1 MYRYGSLILLCLFF
15 TVQGLSAGP
24 LEEGWKNAKQGE
36 GISVYT
42 RPIPGTDFK
51 EFMGVTDVD
60 APMEVLL
67 ELFRDTPS
75 FPQWF
80 GFCRDIRLLKDV
92 SGSHKLI
99 YFILATPWPVK
110 DRDIVIDV
118 RFDVHKDEGKATIT
132 MNALKN
138 ELVPVQS
145 KYVRMTHL
153 IGKCTL
159 TRKDADTTHVVY
171 MVNSDPGGNI
181 PVSVNNMLA
190 KDQPFLT
197 LKGMKE
203 MGKKDV
209 YYEKAGLKK
218 KG

>member
-1 MYRYGSLILLCLFF
+1 MRRYVCLMFLCIFLTAPYAF
-15 TVQGLSAGP
+15 AGP

-36 GISVYT
+36 GITVYT
-42 RPIPGTDFK
+42 KPVPGSDFK
-51 EFMGVTDVD
+51 EFMGITDVD

-67 ELFRDTPS
+67 ALFKDIPS

-80 GFCRDIRLLKDV
+80 GFCRDIRVEKDI
-92 SGSHKLI
+92 SDAHKLV

-110 DRDIVIDV
+110 DRDMIIDV
-118 RFDVHKDEGKATIT
+118 KFDVHQGQGRAVIT
-132 MNALKN
+132 MNALKD

-159 TRKDADTTHVVY
+159 TRIDADTTHVVY
-171 MVNSDPGGNI
+171 MVDSDPGGNI

-209 YYEKAGLKK
+209 YYEKAGMKK
-218 KG
+218 K

>member
-1 MYRYGSLILLCLFF
+1 MYRYLYLILLCLFL
-15 TVQGLSAGP
+15 QAPGASAGP
-24 LEEGWKNAKQGE
+24 LEEGWKIAKQSD

-42 RPIPGTDFK
+42 RPIPGSEFK
-51 EFMGVTDVD
+51 EFMGVTDAD

-67 ELFRDTPS
+67 ALFKDTPS

-92 SGSHKLI
+92 SDAHKI
-99 YFILATPWPVK
+99 VYFILATPWPVK

-118 RFDVHKDEGKATIT
+118 KFDVRKDEGKAIIT
-132 MNALKN
+132 MNALKD

-153 IGKCTL
+153 NGKCTL
-159 TRKDADTTHVVY
+159 TRIDDNTTHVVY

-190 KDQPFLT
+190 KDQPFKT

-203 MGKKDV
+203 MGKKDA